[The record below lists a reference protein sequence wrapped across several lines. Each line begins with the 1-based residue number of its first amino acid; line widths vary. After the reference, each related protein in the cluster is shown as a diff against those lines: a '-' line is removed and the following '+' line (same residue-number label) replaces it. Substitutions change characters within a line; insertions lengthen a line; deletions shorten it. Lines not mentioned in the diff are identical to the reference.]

1 MDGLKLL
8 PRQISEVVIN
18 GQISARSAILPTSPQ
33 GPTLRPPLLNTFI
46 NDGDEDMKSLLVKLE
61 NDTGSD
67 EVERKEDGFLLNHL
81 VKQPGCVWI
90 QINTGI
96 YLGAKPAG

>member
-1 MDGLKLL
+1 
-8 PRQISEVVIN
+8 
-18 GQISARSAILPTSPQ
+18 
-33 GPTLRPPLLNTFI
+33 
-46 NDGDEDMKSLLVKLE
+46 MKSLLVKLE
-61 NDTGSD
+61 NDTGND

-81 VKQPGCVWI
+81 VKRPGCVWI